1 MVIERVEGEKRSAR
15 HNRAIA
21 AVQNT
26 LMKPE
31 ETWQAAALAAGAH
44 VPLNGSCRQLRSDTA
59 AAAERRRQ
67 RLASELAGT
76 ALIWEH
82 WRLQRRRW

>member
-31 ETWQAAALAAGAH
+31 ETWQVAALAGGAH

-59 AAAERRRQ
+59 AAAERRR
-67 RLASELAGT
+67 
-76 ALIWEH
+76 
-82 WRLQRRRW
+82 